1 LAIQATSSWPVGSWA
16 AMSSPVRANARS
28 DSRSR
33 AQQPPPV
40 RPRRVLGGAPPAE
53 VLAGNPLA
61 DPGHRLIG
69 QPDQVEVVHHDLR
82 VGQRAARRTVNP
94 ADRRIATYELTP
106 LGWEAS
112 RSAAPKHVEAVRK
125 LFLEPLDVG
134 HIRAMTEALQLI
146 INELDPAP

>member
-1 LAIQATSSWPVGSWA
+1 MSERAGWVRASASSQRNSSLAIQAASSWPVGSWA
-16 AMSSPVRANARS
+16 AMLSPVRANARS

-82 VGQRAARRTVNP
+82 VGQRALHGGP
-94 ADRRIATYELTP
+94 STP
-106 LGWEAS
+106 PTGAS
-112 RSAAPKHVEAVRK
+112 P
-125 LFLEPLDVG
+125 P
-134 HIRAMTEALQLI
+134 T
-146 INELDPAP
+146 N